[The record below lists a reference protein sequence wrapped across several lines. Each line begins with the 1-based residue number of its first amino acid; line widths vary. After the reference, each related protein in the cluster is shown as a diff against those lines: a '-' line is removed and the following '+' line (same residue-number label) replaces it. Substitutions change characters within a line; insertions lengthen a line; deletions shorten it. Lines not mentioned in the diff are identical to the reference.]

1 MQTRYVFG
9 CLSLVFLVL
18 GFVRLLREKRMVP
31 AARTWLILGVI
42 FGIVSSWSWF
52 NG

>member
-9 CLSLVFLVL
+9 CLSLVFLIL
-18 GFVRLLREKRMVP
+18 GFTRLVREGRLVP

-42 FGIVSSWSWF
+42 FGIVSGWSWL